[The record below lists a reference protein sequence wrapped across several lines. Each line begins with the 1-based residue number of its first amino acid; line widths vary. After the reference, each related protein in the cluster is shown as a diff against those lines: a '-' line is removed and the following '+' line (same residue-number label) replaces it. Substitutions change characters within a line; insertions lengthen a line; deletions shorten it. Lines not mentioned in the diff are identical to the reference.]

1 VKIKLLFFASC
12 RNIIGDKELIWDISE
27 NVTVGDVKKELALQ
41 YPGLIAMEK
50 TLSIAVNA
58 EYVDDSI
65 VLFNED
71 EIAFIPPVSGG

>member
-27 NVTVGDVKKELALQ
+27 NVTVGDVKKKLALQ

>member
-1 VKIKLLFFASC
+1 MKIKLLFFASC

-27 NVTVGDVKKELALQ
+27 NVTVGDVKKKLALQ